1 MPFIGDNILLNYYR
15 DLILQINRGVSAG
28 GIKINAK
35 PIMLISIFDM
45 IADGLLTA
53 NKLYLTKIEP
63 LYSNTYKQLQPEKTK
78 TPIHKP
84 YFHLSSEPF
93 YHLNWTNK
101 TSYNI
106 SRISA
111 KFVRDNIEY
120 AYFDNALWDLLQEPE
135 VRQKLREALVSH
147 FLTR

>member
-1 MPFIGDNILLNYYR
+1 
-15 DLILQINRGVSAG
+15 
-28 GIKINAK
+28 
-35 PIMLISIFDM
+35 MLISIFDM
-45 IADGLLTA
+45 ITDGLLTK
-53 NKLYLTKIEP
+53 NKLYLTEIKP
-63 LYSNTYKQLQPEKTK
+63 QYSCTFKQFQPEKTE

-93 YHLNWTNK
+93 YHLNWKNT

-120 AYFDNALWDLLQEPE
+120 AYLDNALWDLLQVPE
-135 VRQKLREALVSH
+135 VRQQLREALVTH